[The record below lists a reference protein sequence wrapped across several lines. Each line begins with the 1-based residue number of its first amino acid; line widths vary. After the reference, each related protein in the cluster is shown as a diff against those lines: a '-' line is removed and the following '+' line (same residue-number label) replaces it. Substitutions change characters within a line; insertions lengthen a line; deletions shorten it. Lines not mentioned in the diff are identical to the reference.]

1 MANIVLR
8 SPQYKSFTSHSN
20 ANSAKMT
27 ITIGGT
33 LRYTIIKQCSGNQ
46 IVTFEIAELC
56 RDYIDITYTSTPTS
70 PTITI
75 VTVLTSYASTDGSGT
90 ALNTT
95 GNISDI
101 GFDGYGTFMQG
112 SNPIVVA
119 SVPTWLI
126 DFNPDFTGITNKYY
140 VYYPTGY
147 QGYVPLITSSSV
159 VEYYK
164 FGSTDIEATGT
175 NAGIKLNIVRID
187 CTKYGYG
194 NKVRFVNKY
203 GVIQELWFFLK
214 ETETTNRKQET
225 FKRNIINASGV
236 YSNSVAAVNA
246 FNTTANQS
254 FTLSSGYYPEWY
266 NSVFEQLLLSE
277 QIWISD
283 DSQTNPNSDVVK
295 PVTVKTSSFK
305 KKTSVND
312 RLIEYVF
319 EFELAADYINNIR

>member
-27 ITIGGT
+27 ITISGT
-33 LRYTIIKQCSGNQ
+33 LRYTIIKQCSGSQ

-56 RDYIDITYTSTPTS
+56 RDYIDIIYSGIPTS

-95 GNISDI
+95 GNIADT
-101 GFDGYGTFMQG
+101 GFDGYGTFTQG

-126 DFNPDFTGITNKYY
+126 DFDPDFTGITNKYY
-140 VYYPTGY
+140 VYIPTGY

-164 FGSTDIEATGT
+164 FGSTDTTVTG
-175 NAGIKLNIVRID
+175 NAGI
-187 CTKYGYG
+187 
-194 NKVRFVNKY
+194 
-203 GVIQELWFFLK
+203 
-214 ETETTNRKQET
+214 
-225 FKRNIINASGV
+225 
-236 YSNSVAAVNA
+236 
-246 FNTTANQS
+246 
-254 FTLSSGYYPEWY
+254 
-266 NSVFEQLLLSE
+266 QLLS
-277 QIWISD
+277 
-283 DSQTNPNSDVVK
+283 
-295 PVTVKTSSFK
+295 
-305 KKTSVND
+305 
-312 RLIEYVF
+312 LIH
-319 EFELAADYINNIR
+319 I